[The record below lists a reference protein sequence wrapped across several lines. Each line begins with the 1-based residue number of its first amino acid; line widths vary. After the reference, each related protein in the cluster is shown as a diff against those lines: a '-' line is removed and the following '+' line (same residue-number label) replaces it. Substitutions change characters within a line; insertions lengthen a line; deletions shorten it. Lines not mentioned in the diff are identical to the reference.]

1 MPHEPSGCCP
11 PLQLI
16 ADRRCPACPTV
27 ILSGRLPHSAK
38 HACRLLHARWR
49 RSVVIARRHRQRA
62 LRQLDRRAEADY
74 RALLA
79 HHVKQ
84 EGGGGAA

>member
-1 MPHEPSGCCP
+1 MPAGYCM
-11 PLQLI
+11 
-16 ADRRCPACPTV
+16 
-27 ILSGRLPHSAK
+27 
-38 HACRLLHARWR
+38 ARWR

-79 HHVKQ
+79 RHVKQ